1 MGVALTSCTILA
13 SGKPVFQLGED
24 EMELGLGIHGEPG
37 ELRSKLEPGDRGVGG
52 SRVGSWHA

>member
-52 SRVGSWHA
+52 SPGR